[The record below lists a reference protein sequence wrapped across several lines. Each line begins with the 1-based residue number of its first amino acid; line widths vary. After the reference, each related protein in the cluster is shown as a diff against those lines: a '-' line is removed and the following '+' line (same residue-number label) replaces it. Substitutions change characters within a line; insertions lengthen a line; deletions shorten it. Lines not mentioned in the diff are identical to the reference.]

1 MSDDTSYAVYTR
13 AKAKYGKRL
22 KEKDYKA
29 LLNCRSVP
37 DVMAYLKSN
46 THYIDAFGE
55 ANERGMRRGLFES
68 LLRQYQINEFDTLCR
83 YELSVGEDISAYVAH
98 KMEIGEIVRIL
109 TMLNSNEKRQYNFT
123 VPAHIAKKTSI
134 DLNEL
139 ANVETFDQFIEAV
152 RNTPYGKILGK
163 YNSETLRQIP
173 ITEIESELYTKLY
186 VELYSAINK
195 TGESAENE
203 ELKSFLDSI
212 IDYRNF
218 LNIIRLKKYYNIEP
232 KEIKSHI
239 IPFGNLK
246 ADAID
251 AMCNAETA
259 QQVYD
264 IMAETRVGKLI
275 DKVEYDNLDEL
286 EIKVKYK
293 KAKHNMYYSD
303 SPATVMISYIVLCEI
318 ELHNLVCITEGA
330 RYNVDK
336 NVIELLLVY

>member
-1 MSDDTSYAVYTR
+1 MNTSYAVYTR

-29 LLNCRSVP
+29 LLNCESVP
-37 DVMAYLKSN
+37 DVMSYLKSN
-46 THYIDAFGE
+46 THYINAFGE

-98 KMEIGEIVRIL
+98 KTEISEIIRIL
-109 TMLNSNEKRQYNFT
+109 TMLNSREKRQYNFT

-134 DLNEL
+134 DLNAL
-139 ANVETFDQFIEAV
+139 AKVETFEQFLEAV
-152 RNTPYGKILGK
+152 KKTRYSALLSK
-163 YNSETLRQIP
+163 YNSQEYKQIP
-173 ITEIESELYTKLY
+173 ITEIESELYSRLY
-186 VELYSAINK
+186 IELYKAIDKSGNSDEK
-195 TGESAENE
+195 S
-203 ELKSFLDSI
+203 ELKGFLDTI

-218 LNIIRLKKYYNIEP
+218 LNIIRLKKYYDADA
-232 KEIKSHI
+232 KTVKSHL

-246 ADAID
+246 PESID

-275 DKVEYDNLDEL
+275 DKVDYDNLDEL
-286 EIKVKYK
+286 EMKVKYK
-293 KAKHNMYYSD
+293 KARHNMYYSD
-303 SPATVMISYIVLCEI
+303 SPSTVMISYIILCEI
-318 ELHNLVCITEGA
+318 ELHNLICLTEGA
-330 RYNVDK
+330 RYRVD
-336 NVIELLLVY
+336 NSVIELLLIY